1 MNAQLSEGQR
11 ALLWA
16 SPWAAQ
22 LSATLQEAYELDQRE
37 GTQSLYLIVLPCPDG
52 YSVGP
57 EQFQRFAAEVELMV
71 RALSPQRPRLAVLP
85 PGSLAGVADVNAVVW
100 PGNSLDER
108 QACVLSLIPGAIVV
122 PGSQDASPQCIAV
135 AAGPAQTQP

>member
-1 MNAQLSEGQR
+1 MSAQISESQR

-22 LSATLQEAYELDQRE
+22 LSATLQETYELDHRE
-37 GTQSLYLIVLPCPDG
+37 GTRSLYLLVLPCPDG
-52 YSVGP
+52 YAVGT
-57 EQFQRFAAEVELMV
+57 EQFQRFAGEVELMV

-85 PGSLAGVADVNAVVW
+85 PGSLVGVADGNAIVW

-108 QACVLSLIPGAIVV
+108 QAFVLSLFPGAIVV